1 MEVGEFLELV
11 FVFITI
17 FVGLGV
23 MTLFGK
29 WWER

>member
-23 MTLFGK
+23 MALFGK